1 MKLVP
6 DAVRDIMLYLEEN
19 LTLEVVDNKPEYSSI
34 SYLKLA
40 DELVPSKHYSKEE
53 VVYAIQQLC
62 QCDMIKAHITTGKSR
77 RYITC
82 DIYDI
87 SWTGHEF
94 LNNIRPQT
102 VWEATKEKATKL
114 GGMSIKAL
122 AFLSSTIIQAI
133 ASNPELINSIVKSIQ

>member
-87 SWTGHEF
+87 SWTVMSSSITFVH
-94 LNNIRPQT
+94 
-102 VWEATKEKATKL
+102 KL
-114 GGMSIKAL
+114 YGKPL
-122 AFLSSTIIQAI
+122 KKKQRNLVECQ
-133 ASNPELINSIVKSIQ
+133 

>member
-6 DAVRDIMLYLEEN
+6 DAARDILLYLEQN
-19 LTLEVVDNKPEYSSI
+19 LTIDIVENKTKTNSI

-40 DELVPSKHYSKEE
+40 DELTPSQYYSKEE
-53 VVYAIQQLC
+53 IVYAIQQLS
-62 QCDMIKAHITTGKSR
+62 QHGMIKSKISTGQNGR
-77 RYITC
+77 WINC

-87 SWTGHEF
+87 TWEGHEF

-114 GGMSIKAL
+114 GGMSVKAL
-122 AFLSSTIIQAI
+122 AFLSSTVIHAI
-133 ASNPELINSIVKSIQ
+133 ASNPQLIDSIVKSIK